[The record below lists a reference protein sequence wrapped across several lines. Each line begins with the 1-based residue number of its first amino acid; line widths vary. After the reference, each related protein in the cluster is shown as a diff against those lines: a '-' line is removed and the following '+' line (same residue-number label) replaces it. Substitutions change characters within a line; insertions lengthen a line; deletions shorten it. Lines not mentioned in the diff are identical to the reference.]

1 MKKKLTVTLY
11 LWQRLK
17 GIIKKVY
24 HQKCQNATAGQRNQ
38 EVCGRVQMDKV
49 SSH

>member
-1 MKKKLTVTLY
+1 MLY

-17 GIIKKVY
+17 GIIEKVY

-38 EVCGRVQMDKV
+38 EEEVCGRVQTDKV